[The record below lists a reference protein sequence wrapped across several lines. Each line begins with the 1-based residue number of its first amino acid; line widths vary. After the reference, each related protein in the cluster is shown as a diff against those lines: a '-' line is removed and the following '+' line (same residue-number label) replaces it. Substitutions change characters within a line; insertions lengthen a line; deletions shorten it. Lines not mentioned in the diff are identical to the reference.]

1 MPRTCLPTSPQP
13 PALSSSG
20 TDRRSDIRTL
30 LPRIDRCCP
39 QRCGTGGFGAKLYRS
54 AVEKAD
60 PSRRQSMRP
69 FQGNGAR
76 LGFRSE
82 PSPRRR
88 SPAVRLSNIVLARWP
103 IAPAHV
109 TTEMKVVD
117 IDIEGQLAASVPDRS
132 RAALSAPSVP
142 AWLSSLLPCGEGW
155 VRVLLAGG
163 SSWPGP
169 VLPPLPALP
178 LPPVLPPVPQTQNP
192 AGFRAAGFCFVL
204 TSY

>member
-1 MPRTCLPTSPQP
+1 MP
-13 PALSSSG
+13 PATLRN
-20 TDRRSDIRTL
+20 RRIWSE
-30 LPRIDRCCP
+30 
-39 QRCGTGGFGAKLYRS
+39 AVSVRS
-54 AVEKAD
+54 KKAD
-60 PSRRQSMRP
+60 PSRHQSMRP

-88 SPAVRLSNIVLARWP
+88 SPAVRLRNIVLARWP

-117 IDIEGQLAASVPDRS
+117 ISIEGQLAASVPDRS

-142 AWLSSLLPCGEGW
+142 AWLSCPLPLGEGW
-155 VRVLLAGG
+155 VRVLLGAMARFAPYPLSERL
-163 SSWPGP
+163 SSRFRPS
-169 VLPPLPALP
+169 PAF
-178 LPPVLPPVPQTQNP
+178 LPPVPQTQNP
-192 AGFRAAGFCFVL
+192 AGFRAAGFCFGL